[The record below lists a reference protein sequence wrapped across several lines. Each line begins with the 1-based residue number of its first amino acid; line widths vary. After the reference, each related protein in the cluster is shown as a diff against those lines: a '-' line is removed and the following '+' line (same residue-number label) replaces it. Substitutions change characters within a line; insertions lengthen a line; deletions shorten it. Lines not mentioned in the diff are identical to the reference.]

1 MSLSKEDIIEAVAE
15 MSVIEVVDLV
25 KAMEEKFGV
34 VAAPPPAAAPAGGDD
49 SAGAPV
55 AEEKTTFDLVLTTT
69 GDRRVKVIQAV
80 RALTGLGLKDAKDLV
95 DKAPGVTLKEGISK
109 DEAEAAK
116 TQIEEA
122 GGSVELK

>member
-95 DKAPGVTLKEGISK
+95 DKAPGVTIKEGISK

>member
-34 VAAPPPAAAPAGGDD
+34 VAAPPSAAAPAGGDD

-95 DKAPGVTLKEGISK
+95 DKAPGVTIKEGISK